1 MQQEHIHYAWASNL
15 LGYPIVFK
23 TNSNII
29 VVDPLPL
36 MHPSIAINRIPSY
49 TDAVK
54 NADRPAFLVFVQ
66 HGNPHPRLL
75 QLLDAD
81 HVTYHAKFFPSEN
94 GVDVMVV
101 TPLSRTV
108 SPFESKDFDFFYCNT
123 Q

>member
-1 MQQEHIHYAWASNL
+1 
-15 LGYPIVFK
+15 
-23 TNSNII
+23 
-29 VVDPLPL
+29 
-36 MHPSIAINRIPSY
+36 
-49 TDAVK
+49 VK
-54 NADRPAFLVFVQ
+54 NADRPSFLVFVR

-81 HVTYHAKFFPSEN
+81 QVTYHATFFPSQN

-108 SPFESKDFDFFYCNT
+108 SPFESKNFDIFYCNT